1 MIYAV
6 VLIDV
11 RSGMLAFQSLR
22 ANFLV
27 LLLGI
32 ILGSPVVKTLSSSS
46 LQLLSK
52 AEGCYY
58 NGLCVKISCKWCITN
73 CTTKGLNF

>member
-6 VLIDV
+6 VLINV

-22 ANFLV
+22 ANLV

-32 ILGSPVVKTLSSSS
+32 TLGSPVVKTLSSSS
-46 LQLLSK
+46 LQLSK
-52 AEGCYY
+52 AKGCYY
-58 NGLCVKISCKWCITN
+58 NGLCVKISCK
-73 CTTKGLNF
+73 